1 VTGGQVTQVAVI
13 GVGQTRFGKFL
24 DTPLRALAHEAVSAA
39 LHDAGLAIDD
49 IQAAYC
55 SNAIAGLI
63 TGQEMVRGQVALRSM
78 GFGGLPIINCENAC
92 AGASTALHL
101 AWTAVTAGL
110 HDVVL
115 VLGAEKMTHA
125 DKRQSIMAVATAL
138 DVEEPIDPDALSPFM
153 SVYAEKVRHYLET
166 SDATVEDFAGV
177 VVKAHANGSS
187 NPVAQYG
194 GAVSQADVL
203 ESPMI
208 ADPLT
213 RMMCSPIGDGAAAV
227 VIASRDFVEARSIR
241 EPVWILSSVLGS
253 GSDPGHGPQVGERV
267 AAQAYEIAGVGPEDL
282 DVIELH
288 DATASA
294 EIMRYETLGL
304 AVTGEGAALVRSG
317 ATALGGPIPVN
328 PSGGLLARG
337 HPIGATGLAQIV
349 EIADQLRSRCG
360 DRQVP
365 DAHCGLAENGG
376 GWIGGDSAADCIHI
390 LAR

>member
-1 VTGGQVTQVAVI
+1 MTQVAVI
-13 GVGQTRFGKFL
+13 GAGQTSFGKFL
-24 DTPLRALAHEAVSAA
+24 DTPLRALAHEAVTAA
-39 LHDAGLAIDD
+39 LSDANLSVDD

-78 GFGGLPIINCENAC
+78 GFGGLPIVNCENAC

-101 AWTAVTAGL
+101 AWTAVMAGL

-115 VLGAEKMTHA
+115 VVGAEKMSHP

-153 SVYAEKVRHYLET
+153 SVYAEKVRHYLDN
-166 SDATVEDFAGV
+166 SDATVDDFAEV
-177 VVKAHANGSS
+177 VVKAHANGSH

-194 GAVSQADVL
+194 GSVSPSDVL
-203 ESPMI
+203 GSPMI

-227 VIASRDFVEARSIR
+227 VIASRDFVESRSIP

-253 GSDPGHGPQVGERV
+253 GSDPGQGPQVGERV
-267 AAQAYEIAGVGPEDL
+267 AARAYETAGIGPEDL

-304 AVTGEGAALVRSG
+304 AAPGEGAALVRRG
-317 ATALGGPIPVN
+317 ETALGGRIPVN

-349 EIADQLRSRCG
+349 ELTDQLRARSG

-365 DAHCGLAENGG
+365 NAHCGLAENGG

>member
-1 VTGGQVTQVAVI
+1 M
-13 GVGQTRFGKFL
+13 
-24 DTPLRALAHEAVSAA
+24 RAFAHEAVTAA
-39 LHDAGLAIDD
+39 LSDANLRIDD
-49 IQAAYC
+49 VQAAYC

-78 GFGGLPIINCENAC
+78 GFGGLPIVNCENAC

-101 AWTAVTAGL
+101 AWTAVMAGI

-115 VLGAEKMTHA
+115 VVGAEKMSHP

-153 SVYAEKVRHYLET
+153 SVYAEKVKHYLET
-166 SDATVEDFAGV
+166 SDATVEDFADV
-177 VVKAHANGSS
+177 VVKAHANGSL

-194 GAVSQADVL
+194 GAVSRSDVL
-203 ESPMI
+203 GSPMI

-227 VIASRDFVEARSIR
+227 VIASRDFVEARSIP

-253 GSDPGHGPQVGERV
+253 GSDPGEGAQVGERV
-267 AAQAYEIAGVGPEDL
+267 AAQAYEIAGIGPEDL

-294 EIMRYETLGL
+294 ELMRYETLGL
-304 AVTGEGAALVRSG
+304 APPGEGAALVRSG
-317 ATALGGPIPVN
+317 ETALGGRIPVN

-349 EIADQLRSRCG
+349 ELTDQLRARSG
-360 DRQVP
+360 DRQVAN
-365 DAHCGLAENGG
+365 AHCALAENGG

>member
-1 VTGGQVTQVAVI
+1 MTQVAVI
-13 GVGQTRFGKFL
+13 GVGQTKFGKFL
-24 DTPLRALAHEAVSAA
+24 DSPMRALAHQAVDSA
-39 LHDAGLAIDD
+39 LSDAGLGVEDV
-49 IQAAYC
+49 QAAYC

-63 TGQEMVRGQVALRSM
+63 TGQEMVRGQVSLRSM
-78 GFGGLPIINCENAC
+78 GFGGVPIINCENAC

-101 AWTAVTAGL
+101 AWTSVMAGL

-115 VLGAEKMTHA
+115 VLGVEKMSHA
-125 DKRQSIMAVATAL
+125 DKRTSIMAVATAL

-153 SVYAEKVRHYLET
+153 SVYAEKVRSYLEA
-166 SDATVEDFAGV
+166 SDATIEDFARV
-177 VVKAHANGSS
+177 VVKAHANGAR

-194 GAVSQADVL
+194 GQLSIPDVL
-203 ESPMI
+203 NSPMI

-227 VIASRDFVEARSIR
+227 VIASSDFVASRSVVD
-241 EPVWILSSVLGS
+241 PVWILSSVLGS
-253 GSDPGHGPQVGERV
+253 GSDPGQGPQVGEQV
-267 AAQAYEIAGVGPEDL
+267 AARAYEIAGIGPDDL
-282 DVIELH
+282 DVVELH

-294 EIMRYETLGL
+294 EITRYETLGL
-304 AVTGEGAALVRSG
+304 AAPGQGARLVRSG
-317 ATALGGPIPVN
+317 DTELGGRLPVN

-349 EIADQLRSRCG
+349 ELFDQLRGRSG

-365 DAHCGLAENGG
+365 GARIALAENGG

>member
-1 VTGGQVTQVAVI
+1 MQDVAVI

-24 DTPLRALAHEAVSAA
+24 DSPMRALAHDAVTIA
-39 LHDAGLAIDD
+39 LADAEIGIADVE
-49 IQAAYC
+49 AAYC

-63 TGQEMVRGQVALRSM
+63 TGQEMVRGQVSLRTM
-78 GFGGLPIINCENAC
+78 GFGGLPIVNCENAC

-101 AWTAVTAGL
+101 AWTAVAAGI

-115 VLGAEKMTHA
+115 ALGVEKMTHQ
-125 DKRQSIMAVATAL
+125 DKRRSVMAVATAL
-138 DVEEPIDPDALSPFM
+138 DVEEPIDPNALSPFM
-153 SVYAEKVRHYLET
+153 SVYAEKVRHYLDDSE
-166 SDATVEDFAGV
+166 ATVEDFAHV
-177 VVKAHANGSS
+177 VTKAHANGAR

-194 GAVSQADVL
+194 GTVSVDDVL
-203 ESPMI
+203 SSPMI

-227 VIASRDFVEARSIR
+227 LIASREFVERHSAQD
-241 EPVWILSSVLGS
+241 PVWIRASVLAS
-253 GSDPGHGPQVGERV
+253 GSDPGDGPQVGER
-267 AAQAYEIAGVGPEDL
+267 AAQRAYEIAGIGPADL
-282 DVIELH
+282 DVVELH

-294 EIMRYETLGL
+294 EIMRYETLGF
-304 AVTGEGAALVRSG
+304 APYGEGAGLVRSG
-317 ATALGGPIPVN
+317 ATAIGGRLPVN

-349 EIADQLRSRCG
+349 ELSNQLRGRCG

-365 DAHCGLAENGG
+365 DAQCALAENGG

-390 LAR
+390 LTR